1 MQNDLR
7 VDFEADKSVVVIN
20 DSIRVTDGE
29 LSVMSYK
36 DKTNGT
42 IRIEGFL
49 LTKYYEIDIRK
60 LETARLVVD
69 GINVCGEEF
78 KFENGDKV
86 KYIFD
91 AESIYV
97 KYQTEDF
104 EEEQ

>member
-1 MQNDLR
+1 M
-7 VDFEADKSVVVIN
+7 IN
-20 DSIRVTDGE
+20 DRIRVTDGE
-29 LSVMSYK
+29 LSVLSYK
-36 DKTNGT
+36 DKENGT
-42 IRIEGFL
+42 IRIEGYF

-60 LETARLVVD
+60 LESARLVID

-78 KFENGDKV
+78 RHENGDKI

-104 EEEQ
+104 EEEE